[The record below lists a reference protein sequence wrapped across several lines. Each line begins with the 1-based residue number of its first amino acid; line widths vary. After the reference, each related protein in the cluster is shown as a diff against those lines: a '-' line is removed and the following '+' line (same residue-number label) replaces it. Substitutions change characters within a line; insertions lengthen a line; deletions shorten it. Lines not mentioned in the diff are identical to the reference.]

1 MSSYITVVLEN
12 LETLVPNRQ
21 ATTVNRML
29 KTRGTEVGNKI
40 PIFFYGR

>member
-12 LETLVPNRQ
+12 LETLVPNCQ

-29 KTRGTEVGNKI
+29 KT
-40 PIFFYGR
+40 